1 MATGVSLALVL
12 VGSVFMLL
20 AAVGVARMP
29 DVFLRLHSSTKSAT
43 LGAGCL
49 LLGAAIYFGDF
60 AVGVRALA
68 VVAFLFATAPVA
80 AHVIGRAA
88 YLSGVPLWEGTL
100 SDELQGQYD
109 LKTHH
114 LASPAPT
121 AGPEPT
127 AVPTFASPEA
137 EQGEALDFFDD
148 AEAEALHDD
157 DPPGAA

>member
-12 VGSVFMLL
+12 VGSIFMLL
-20 AAVGVARMP
+20 AAVGVVRMP

-109 LKTHH
+109 LRTHH

-121 AGPEPT
+121 AGAGPAAPALT
-127 AVPTFASPEA
+127 SPEA

-157 DPPGAA
+157 EPPGAA